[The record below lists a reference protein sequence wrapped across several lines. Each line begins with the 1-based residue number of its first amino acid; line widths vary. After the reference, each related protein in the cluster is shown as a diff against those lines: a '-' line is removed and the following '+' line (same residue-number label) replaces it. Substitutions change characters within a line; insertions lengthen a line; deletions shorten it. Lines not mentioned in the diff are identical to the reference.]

1 MTALIAAALSLFVL
15 LAVAAVVGRL
25 IVAVAHEWFDL
36 MLDGRHDPQVW
47 DDEASAGRSR

>member
-1 MTALIAAALSLFVL
+1 MTAAALSLFVL

-25 IVAVAHEWFDL
+25 IVAVAHEAFDL
-36 MLDGRHDPQVW
+36 MLDGQHDPQVW